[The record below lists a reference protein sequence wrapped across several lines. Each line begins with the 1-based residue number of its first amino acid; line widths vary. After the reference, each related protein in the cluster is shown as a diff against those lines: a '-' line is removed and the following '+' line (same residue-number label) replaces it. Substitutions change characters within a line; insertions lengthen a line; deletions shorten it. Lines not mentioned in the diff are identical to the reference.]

1 MSSERA
7 PDEERAG
14 IGGEHGEEN
23 GHRRPEAVL
32 RDVAHEQQ
40 TAKTSTDPRHSEQRQ
55 AERRGGGLPHASDP
69 EVDEGEEERRE
80 DSAEHPLETTELQA
94 EKRHDEPEIAT
105 EDERA

>member
-1 MSSERA
+1 MPSERA

-14 IGGEHGEEN
+14 IGREYGEEN

-40 TAKTSTDPRHSEQRQ
+40 AAKTSTHPRHPEQRQ
-55 AERRGGGLPHASDP
+55 AERRRGGLPYAPDR

-80 DSAEHPLETTELQA
+80 DPAELIPF
-94 EKRHDEPEIAT
+94 
-105 EDERA
+105 